1 MSVNQSASTAG
12 VYGRRG
18 DTGRSEDR
26 VMKKTY
32 AFVKFDILDMAV
44 EAKQNMDG
52 KMIGA
57 NEVKIGYGNFFIC
70 K

>member
-1 MSVNQSASTAG
+1 MTVNQSFSG
-12 VYGRRG
+12 GRN
-18 DTGRSEDR
+18 DDR

-57 NEVKIGYGNFFIC
+57 NEVKIGYGNYFFLVCIN
-70 K
+70 